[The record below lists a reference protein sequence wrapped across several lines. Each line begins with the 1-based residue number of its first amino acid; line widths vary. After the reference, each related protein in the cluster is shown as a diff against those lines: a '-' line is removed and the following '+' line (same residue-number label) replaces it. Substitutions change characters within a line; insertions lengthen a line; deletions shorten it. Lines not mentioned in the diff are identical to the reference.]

1 MKKFIP
7 TTNTLDKFLKLLIN
21 LYIYV
26 LGCMAFAGVVF
37 MAYQIFI
44 VGVTGDF
51 GIYR

>member
-1 MKKFIP
+1 MKI

-21 LYIYV
+21 Q
-26 LGCMAFAGVVF
+26 MAYAGVVF